1 VWTEQAPAD
10 VVEAR
15 AAVLRRDIEALGAVM
30 ERSAMRM
37 HASMLAADPPL
48 CYWRAGTLAAV
59 DAVKALRASGTG
71 AWYTMDA
78 GPNVKVLCAA
88 ADEEAVHAAI
98 AAVSERVERLA
109 PGGPARVE

>member
-1 VWTEQAPAD
+1 M
-10 VVEAR
+10 
-15 AAVLRRDIEALGAVM
+15 AVRNRDMEALGQIM

-48 CYWRAGTLAAV
+48 AYWRPGTLAAIE
-59 DAVKALRASGTG
+59 AVKALRAAGTG

-88 ADEEAVHAAI
+88 ADAEKVRAAL
-98 AAVSERVERLA
+98 AAVAERVEVLE
-109 PGGPARVE
+109 PGGAACLE